1 MIGDGGTAVP
11 NLFRKRRRMMKTG
24 MMIAALLMILV
35 SFSGVGMADT
45 IVKGKVILISGISND
60 TYTIKTESNQGFDG
74 SRETFYV
81 DPKSTKKTGEI
92 KVGTTVEAEVNI
104 NGTANW
110 VKSLDEAPK
119 AGAPKSEAASKSVA
133 PKSEAPKPE
142 AKP

>member
-1 MIGDGGTAVP
+1 
-11 NLFRKRRRMMKTG
+11 MMKTG
-24 MMIAALLMILV
+24 VMIAALLMILI

-81 DPKSTKKTGEI
+81 DPKATKKTGEI

-119 AGAPKSEAASKSVA
+119 SAASKSEAPKSVA
-133 PKSEAPKPE
+133 PKSEAKP
-142 AKP
+142 